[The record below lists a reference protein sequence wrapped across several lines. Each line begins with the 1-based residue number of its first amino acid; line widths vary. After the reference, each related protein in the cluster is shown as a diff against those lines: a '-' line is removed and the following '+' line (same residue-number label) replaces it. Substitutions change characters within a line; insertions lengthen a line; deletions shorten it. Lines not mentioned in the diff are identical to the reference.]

1 MTYVIAASFVTV
13 TTSARSCEIR
23 AQLRSDS
30 TRERPTDR
38 LYGISYYVV
47 TNERT
52 FGFRPCFRP
61 FYFVPKHL
69 KQSSALP
76 RDRSLVSRSSRR
88 KPRPLA
94 VWRLFYAVCPRYDPA
109 DRREPIA
116 ITIDNVSES
125 VSISRRECIGPI
137 GSDGRSRVRLELFR
151 YPGWGEIGRRTGVGN
166 GDYVGW

>member
-76 RDRSLVSRSSRR
+76 RDRSLVSRSSAQASSSRGMATLLRR
-88 KPRPLA
+88 LPALRSCRSKGTDRDNDRQ
-94 VWRLFYAVCPRYDPA
+94 RLR
-109 DRREPIA
+109 IG
-116 ITIDNVSES
+116 IDKSMRVY
-125 VSISRRECIGPI
+125 
-137 GSDGRSRVRLELFR
+137 RSHR
-151 YPGWGEIGRRTGVGN
+151 
-166 GDYVGW
+166 

>member
-13 TTSARSCEIR
+13 TTSAKSCEIR

-30 TRERPTDR
+30 TCERPTDR

-69 KQSSALP
+69 KQPSALP
-76 RDRSLVSRSSRR
+76 RDRSLVSRSSAQASSLRGMATLLRR
-88 KPRPLA
+88 LPALRSCRSKGTDRDNDRQ
-94 VWRLFYAVCPRYDPA
+94 RLR
-109 DRREPIA
+109 IG
-116 ITIDNVSES
+116 IDKST
-125 VSISRRECIGPI
+125 
-137 GSDGRSRVRLELFR
+137 RVYWSHR
-151 YPGWGEIGRRTGVGN
+151 
-166 GDYVGW
+166 